1 MSLTK
6 SPWHIREYTP
16 LQMNDIVTSFFSNVE
31 LKGVFG
37 NKKVMD
43 YYQQNKEAVE
53 RITKWDI
60 LNMQHW
66 LPRWMLQI
74 PYDIL
79 NRFNRHNL
87 QDNNEALVKSIEYTD
102 YTIKKSND
110 LCLDH
115 FVIAT
120 K

>member
-1 MSLTK
+1 
-6 SPWHIREYTP
+6 
-16 LQMNDIVTSFFSNVE
+16 MNDIVTSFFSNVE

-37 NKKVMD
+37 NEKVMD
-43 YYQQNKEAVE
+43 YYQRNKEAVE

-87 QDNNEALVKSIEYTD
+87 QDNNETLVKSIEYTD

-110 LCLDH
+110 FCLDH